1 MSSTV
6 VKDVEKV
13 NSIVWFRNDLRA
25 VDHSGL
31 SHAIKNS
38 KNVIGVYCFN
48 PHQFK
53 LNNLGFPKTD
63 SFKRMKCYLDLK
75 NLIPIVFFMT
85 FLNFVGVV
93 MVGTLGSSSV
103 RSDTLG
109 S

>member
-48 PHQFK
+48 LIN
-53 LNNLGFPKTD
+53 LN
-63 SFKRMKCYLDLK
+63 
-75 NLIPIVFFMT
+75 
-85 FLNFVGVV
+85 
-93 MVGTLGSSSV
+93 
-103 RSDTLG
+103 
-109 S
+109 